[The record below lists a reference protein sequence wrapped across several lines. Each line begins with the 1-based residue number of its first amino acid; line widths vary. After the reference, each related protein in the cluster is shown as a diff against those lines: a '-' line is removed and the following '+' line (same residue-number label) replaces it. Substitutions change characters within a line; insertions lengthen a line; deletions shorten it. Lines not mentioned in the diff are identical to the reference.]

1 MRRVWLATAAP
12 PLMHAAAM
20 PQTPPQQRGAAA
32 EALAAD
38 YLETQ
43 GLSVIARNLRCRAGE
58 IDLVCLDG
66 EVLVIVEVRQRGR
79 ADFGGALASVTWRKQ
94 RRLIRATKFHWQRQP
109 GWRAKRLRFD
119 VFALQGRPNGAQEF
133 TWIKDAFRAA

>member
-1 MRRVWLATAAP
+1 MKNVTSNL
-12 PLMHAAAM
+12 
-20 PQTPPQQRGAAA
+20 QRGAAA

-38 YLETQ
+38 YLQTQ
-43 GLSVIARNLRCRAGE
+43 GLSVVARNLRCKAGE
-58 IDLVCLDG
+58 IDLVCLDA

-94 RRLIRATKFHWQRQP
+94 RKLIRATKFHWQRQA
-109 GWRAKRLRFD
+109 GWRARQLRFD
-119 VFALQGRPNGAQEF
+119 VVALQGRPNGIQEI